1 MKQIDRQVAASLTAE
16 GVGRRATAAA
26 TPYRP
31 DLDALRAVAVI
42 GVVLFH
48 VGLAKAG
55 GGFVG
60 VDVFFVI
67 SGFLITRLIIG
78 ELERGTFSFVQFYQ
92 RRIRRIFPALML
104 MLLVCSIACTWLLLP
119 DDLRRYGQST
129 AAAALSA
136 SNVWFW
142 MKTNYFDGPALFKP
156 LLHTWSL
163 AVEEQFYLFFPLFM
177 RCIWPLGRTWV
188 PLILTAC
195 AALSFAA
202 CIAIMRSDPS
212 AAFYLTPF
220 RAWEL
225 LTGGLL
231 ATGAVPLIA
240 RAAWREAAAAAGLVM
255 ILIAVLTYSELTNF
269 PGMAALLP
277 CVGTALVIH
286 AGSSGP
292 CSVSRALAIK
302 PLIWVGLI
310 SYSLYLWHWPIIV
323 LARYLTIDELR
334 WPSAAA
340 LVAASLAVAT
350 LSYHLVEKPFRA
362 ARGQRPSIVLAGG
375 AAVTLAAAAIG
386 FIMYAGHGW
395 PGRFAADVARL
406 ESYKTSEN
414 PNEDKCLKVKL
425 QLAPHSPCTIGD
437 PAQASV
443 FLWGDS
449 HAGVMYGALSAIAKD
464 HGPATIYAA
473 TSRCPPV
480 VGLGTDDSCV
490 RGNDRRLQY
499 VLRHPQIGTVIL
511 AARWSLYLEGR
522 AVDIGPDETNGNT
535 PVLQWHNGQQIERFS
550 PAARA
555 AFTFSLDRLIDTLLA
570 AGKRVVLVYPV
581 PELGYDV
588 PSRAA
593 RMRAAGEDPAD
604 FTVPAAVYFRR
615 QDHALEILN
624 GLGQRRGLIR
634 IYPERVLCPADRC
647 LSVLHET
654 PLYYDSHHLSMPGSR
669 LLVPQLARALR
680 VKPPQS

>member
-1 MKQIDRQVAASLTAE
+1 MKQLDRQAAASLTAE
-16 GVGRRATAAA
+16 EIGLRAAA
-26 TPYRP
+26 TSTSYRP
-31 DLDALRAVAVI
+31 DLDALRAIAVI

-48 VGLAKAG
+48 VGLTQAS

-67 SGFLITRLIIG
+67 SGFLITRLIITD
-78 ELERGTFSFVQFYQ
+78 LERGTFSFLQFYQ

-163 AVEEQFYLFFPLFM
+163 AVEEQFYLFFPLFL
-177 RCIWPLGRTWV
+177 RCIWPFGRMWV
-188 PLILTAC
+188 PLILATC

-202 CIAIMRSDPS
+202 CVAIMRSDPS

-225 LTGGLL
+225 LMGGLL

-240 RAAWREAAAAAGLVM
+240 RVAWREAAAAVGLAM
-255 ILIAVLTYSELTNF
+255 ILIAVLTYSELTDF
-269 PGMAALLP
+269 PGTAALLP
-277 CVGTALVIH
+277 CLGTALIIH

-292 CSVSRALAIK
+292 CSVSKALAIK
-302 PLIWVGLI
+302 PLVSVGLI

-323 LARYLTIDELR
+323 LARYLTIDELH
-334 WPSAAA
+334 WPSATV
-340 LVAASLAVAT
+340 LVAASLATAT
-350 LSYHLVEKPFRA
+350 LSYHLVEEPFRA
-362 ARGQRPSIVLAGG
+362 ARGQRPSIILAAG
-375 AAVTLAAAAIG
+375 AAVTMAATAIG
-386 FIMYAGHGW
+386 LIIYAGHGW
-395 PGRFAADVARL
+395 PGRFAADVTRL
-406 ESYKTSEN
+406 ENYRTSEN
-414 PNEDKCLKVKL
+414 PNEDKCLKVGL
-425 QLAPHSPCTIGD
+425 QLAPRSPCTIGD
-437 PAQASV
+437 PAKASV

-449 HAGVMYGALSAIAKD
+449 HAGVMYGALSTIAKQ
-464 HGPATIYAA
+464 GPSTVYAA
-473 TSRCPPV
+473 TSRCPPLL
-480 VGLGTDDSCV
+480 GLGTDDACV

-499 VLRHPQIGTVIL
+499 VRAHPQIRTVIL

-535 PVLQWHNGQQIERFS
+535 PILQWPNGQRIERFS

-555 AFTFSLDRLIDTLLA
+555 AFTFSLDRLVDALVA
-570 AGKRVVLVYPV
+570 AGKKVILVYPV

-604 FTVPAAVYFRR
+604 FTVATSVYFHR
-615 QDHALEILN
+615 QDHAIDILN
-624 GLGQRRGLIR
+624 GLGQRPGLTR
-634 IYPERVLCPADRC
+634 IYPERVLCPANRC

-669 LLVPQLARALR
+669 LLVPQLERAMGVR
-680 VKPPQS
+680 PSRS